1 MKPKLV
7 VTSERPRGQ
16 NLLSRVWNLR
26 SQGMNAQ
33 LASGL
38 IVIAIFLFIGFVLP
52 LFSPV
57 NPARWN
63 TVPRDLPPQ
72 ATHLLGT
79 TSLGQPVFW
88 LLATAIGNSLIIGFG
103 VSIVATIIGVLVGS
117 LAGFIGGIL
126 DRILGI
132 LIDALISIPT
142 LPILILFASLFKGA
156 ASVTVLITILIA
168 FNWPWPARQVRAMV
182 LSLRERQFIDVAR
195 FSGQS
200 TFRIITREIIPHL
213 IPWSAANLTNTVLVA
228 ISIETGLAVIGVS
241 NLNHPTIGTM
251 IYWSLQYQALFLG
264 RWWWIVPPAIAS
276 IVLFISLFLASSGFT
291 RLQQGARNV

>member
-1 MKPKLV
+1 MKP
-7 VTSERPRGQ
+7 TSAVISARPKWQ
-16 NLLSRVWNLR
+16 DFLSRVWGLR
-26 SQGMNAQ
+26 GRGMNAQ

-38 IVIAIFLFIGFVLP
+38 ALVAIFLVVGFVLP

-57 NPARWN
+57 NAARWN

-72 ATHLLGT
+72 TTHLLGT

-103 VSIVATIIGVLVGS
+103 VSVIATIIGVLIGS
-117 LAGFIGGIL
+117 LAGFVGGVL

-132 LIDALISIPT
+132 LIDALIAIPA
-142 LPILILFASLFKGA
+142 LPILILFASLFRGA
-156 ASVTVLITILIA
+156 ASITVLITILIA
-168 FNWPWPARQVRAMV
+168 FNWPWPARQVRSMV

-241 NLNHPTIGTM
+241 NLNHPTLGTM
-251 IYWSLQYQALFLG
+251 IYWALQYQALFLG

-276 IVLFISLFLASSGFT
+276 ILLFISLFLASSGFT
-291 RLQQGARNV
+291 RLQQGARSV